1 MSNKKLDYPIGYYEV
16 NRVVVSVDFAHK
28 IISDNKFI
36 IENTPAEII
45 PQITPL
51 VFILPKLGQKL

>member
-1 MSNKKLDYPIGYYEV
+1 MSNKKLDYPIGHYEV

-36 IENTPAEII
+36 IENTHAEII